1 MMEKTTEYKTSPED
15 DKKDPTKYTTD
26 QSGHFRP
33 DLLFSYWIFVYFLFY
48 YFINKSSSLS
58 SKWVSEHMNP
68 IYLLYVALLENIFTF
83 LFILLVKPNYLI
95 IIQYLF
101 MMFLVKIL
109 PIYLL
114 WNIPIKHKM
123 ENIGICIL
131 CFGIYLFYLFLN
143 NTDIIKIYKRT
154 FTSIIQNQSDT
165 PLFYLIH
172 HIFGTTV

>member
-1 MMEKTTEYKTSPED
+1 MTEYKTFLED

-26 QSGHFRP
+26 KSGVFRP
-33 DLLFSYWIFVYFLFY
+33 DLLFSYWIFLWFLFY

-68 IYLLYVALLENIFTF
+68 IYLLYIALLENMVTF
-83 LFILLVKPNYLI
+83 LFILLVNPNYLI
-95 IIQYLF
+95 IIQYLL
-101 MMFLVKIL
+101 MIFLVKVL

-123 ENIGICIL
+123 ENIGICAIS
-131 CFGIYLFYLFLN
+131 FIIYLFYLFLN
-143 NTDIIKIYKRT
+143 NTDIINVYKRT
-154 FTSIIQNQSDT
+154 FTSIINNQSDT